1 MARNLRKPAARSTRR
16 GGVPGWLMLVIGLGL
31 GIGLTWGANLYL
43 HSSDRPLSGLRA
55 LLASKPEAAEKPAAK
70 PAAPAPVTPKPKLDF
85 YTILPE
91 IETVLPSMPAKSAK
105 PAAKPE
111 SETGVNYILQAGSF
125 SNPADADQLR
135 AKLALSGLEARIE
148 KVVIEGKGE
157 YHRVRLGPYGSVPEL
172 DNADSRLAKL
182 GIKAVRLKL
191 KKAGA

>member
-1 MARNLRKPAARSTRR
+1 MARNLRKPAARSARR
-16 GGVPGWLMLVIGLGL
+16 GAVPGWLMLVIGLGL

-43 HSSDRPLSGLRA
+43 HSSDRPLSGLRT
-55 LLASKPEAAEKPAAK
+55 LLASKPEPAEKPPAK
-70 PAAPAPVTPKPKLDF
+70 PAAPASPAPKPKLDF

-91 IETVLPSMPAKSAK
+91 IETVLPATPAKSAK

-157 YHRVRLGPYGSVPEL
+157 FHRVRLGPYGSVPEL
-172 DNADSRLAKL
+172 DNADGRLAKL

>member
-1 MARNLRKPAARSTRR
+1 MARNLRKPAARPARR
-16 GGVPGWLMLVIGLGL
+16 GSVPGWLMLGIGLGL
-31 GIGLTWGANLYL
+31 GIGLTWGVNWYL
-43 HSSDRPLSGLRA
+43 HSSDRPLSGLRT
-55 LLASKPEAAEKPAAK
+55 LLASKPEPPEKPPAK
-70 PAAPAPVTPKPKLDF
+70 PAAPPPAPKPKLDF

-91 IETVLPSMPAKSAK
+91 IETVLPEKVTKPAK
-105 PAAKPE
+105 PVAKPE

-148 KVVIEGKGE
+148 KVAIEGKGE
-157 YHRVRLGPYGSVPEL
+157 FHRVRLGPYGSVQEL
-172 DNADSRLAKL
+172 DNADGRLAKL